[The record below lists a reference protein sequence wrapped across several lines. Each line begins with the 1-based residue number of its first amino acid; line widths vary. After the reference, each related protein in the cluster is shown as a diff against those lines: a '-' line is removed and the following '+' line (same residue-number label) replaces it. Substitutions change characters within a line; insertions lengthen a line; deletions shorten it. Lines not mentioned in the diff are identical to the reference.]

1 VLIAGARPNIPPL
14 IRAPNG
20 GWRGPP
26 ARGSPATTTVIFDG
40 NGIPIGGTTGDN
52 HPANAELLVHTF
64 NFAWSDKS
72 AGGLH

>member
-1 VLIAGARPNIPPL
+1 MNDRKKVAKIALPL
-14 IRAPNG
+14 STAPG
-20 GWRGPP
+20 DSG
-26 ARGSPATTTVIFDG
+26 TTTVIFDG

-72 AGGLH
+72 EGGLH

>member
-1 VLIAGARPNIPPL
+1 MKDRKMVAKIALPLSTPPGAC
-14 IRAPNG
+14 G
-20 GWRGPP
+20 
-26 ARGSPATTTVIFDG
+26 TTTVIFDG

>member
-1 VLIAGARPNIPPL
+1 MNDRKKVAKIALPRSPAPGA
-14 IRAPNG
+14 
-20 GWRGPP
+20 
-26 ARGSPATTTVIFDG
+26 SATTTVIFDG